1 MRFFNFIKRG
11 LILALSFLREIFKE
25 IEKMTQSQSGVQ
37 VNNLQ
42 TVSTLSNTASIL
54 ALTDAPNNTVNL
66 IGKNDLSAS
75 LVSST
80 ANNGLSNDENGLFVP
95 NIGNLADLDTTDKSS
110 IIDAINEN
118 VGNIGQINTTLSMPV
133 TTLATSGTIA
143 LSDNS
148 INSITPTAS
157 VTFTLPTV
165 TDNTKFHQILVQVNL
180 TNTNYLTASNL
191 GASEYFNASAP
202 AFPQTGFYN
211 IYYEFDI
218 LSNAWCV
225 GSVIKGVQA

>member
-54 ALTDAPNNTVNL
+54 ALTDSVNNTVNL

-75 LVSST
+75 LVSTT

-95 NIGNLADLDTTDKSS
+95 NIGNLADLDTTDKTS
-110 IIDAINEN
+110 IVDAINEN

-191 GASEYFNASAP
+191 GTSEYFNASAP

-225 GSVIKGVQA
+225 GNVIKGVQA

>member
-54 ALTDAPNNTVNL
+54 ALTDATNNTVNL
-66 IGKNDLSAS
+66 IGKNDLSGS
-75 LVSST
+75 LVSTT

-110 IIDAINEN
+110 IVNAINSLN
-118 VGNIGQINTTLSMPV
+118 AVITLP
-133 TTLATSGTIA
+133 TSGTIA

-148 INSITPTAS
+148 INRITPTAS

-165 TDNTKFHQILVQVNL
+165 TENTIFHQILVQVNL
-180 TNTNYLTASNL
+180 TNTSYINGTQL
-191 GASEYFNASAP
+191 GTTHYFNLSAP
-202 AFPQTGFYN
+202 SFPQAGNYN
-211 IYYEFDI
+211 IYFEY
-218 LSNAWCV
+218 NATDGNWYV
-225 GSVIKGVQA
+225 GNIIKGVQA

>member
-42 TVSTLSNTASIL
+42 TVSSLSNTASIL
-54 ALTDAPNNTVNL
+54 ALTDSVNNTVNL
-66 IGKNDLSAS
+66 IEKNDLSAS
-75 LVSST
+75 LVSTT

-110 IIDAINEN
+110 IVNAINSLN
-118 VGNIGQINTTLSMPV
+118 AVITLP
-133 TTLATSGTIA
+133 TSGTIA

-148 INSITPTAS
+148 INRITPTGT

-165 TDNTKFHQILVQVNL
+165 TDNTTFHQILVQAKL
-180 TNTNYLTASNL
+180 TNNVYISAGRIGTTY
-191 GASEYFNASAP
+191 YFSKEAP
-202 AFPQTGFYN
+202 TVDTTGLYN
-211 IYYEFDI
+211 MYYEFDNVEQVWVCGV
-218 LSNAWCV
+218 LS
-225 GSVIKGVQA
+225 KGTIN